1 VTTKCVLYMCVA
13 FYTLQSEVYGE
24 VELNMISVL
33 KKVEK
38 VNNEY
43 LDLEVTKAE
52 ALAYWQTH
60 MRKAK

>member
-1 VTTKCVLYMCVA
+1 MCVA
-13 FYTLQSEVYGE
+13 FYTLQSEVYSE